1 MQYLFTIN
9 SVIKMKINRPKSYV
23 RYNNNTSQNNFSKTS
38 TGFFKLENNKNL
50 RLFSGNSYQFRPKL
64 FSLLDINDK
73 LTNSRGTSL
82 PIQFKRLTDE
92 ENQRQFGFSYREDQ
106 NNNLALIKNFLS
118 KMNLLNSNE
127 KKGKI
132 NEIEESNKND
142 IINEKNKEKNNNKN
156 FVIKIE
162 NNSKIDRQNENKNKN
177 VINPEITNK
186 NNKRKIISNKQNQKT
201 TELNQSKLK
210 LRNRN
215 DCWLPE
221 GYPKYE
227 LLVNNSKFLLKQIK
241 SDPFAGKLPDYNL
254 KIISKKS
261 YDSDIFFKKPITKK
275 ESSYNKKVKQHNHQK
290 SDIFNLN
297 YDVENL
303 LKSSEK
309 YIFKT
314 KPKEYYYL
322 TRESNSKWSPK
333 LSIPTFLNSPS
344 TEYNILNPGKKNIGM
359 TKEKILIEVDNQRKK
374 NIEEKKLDKTI
385 SQSVNYLNPIYRQ
398 KGLSEFIDITRN
410 GGNNTGKDFINCYN
424 NNPKCFC
431 KNNEVCASFYNSYV
445 FYRNICTKP
454 FTLDASLKYK

>member
-132 NEIEESNKND
+132 NKIEETNKND

-227 LLVNNSKFLLKQIK
+227 LLVNNPKFLLKQIK

-314 KPKEYYYL
+314 KSKEYYYL

-374 NIEEKKLDKTI
+374 NIEEKKIDKTI